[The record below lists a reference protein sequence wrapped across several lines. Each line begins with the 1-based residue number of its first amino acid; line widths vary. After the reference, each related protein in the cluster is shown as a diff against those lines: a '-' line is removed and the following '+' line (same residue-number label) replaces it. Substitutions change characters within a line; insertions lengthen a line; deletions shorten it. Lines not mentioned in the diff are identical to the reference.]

1 MRNVDIKELGHI
13 LIHPYDGF
21 ESMSY
26 HKRGSPLLSFIII
39 SCFFLFTL
47 FERHSLAFRFNYYS
61 AENTNVFMVFIS
73 TFFLVC
79 IAVVANWALSTL
91 WDGKAA
97 PRMIWIVFGYS
108 LFPYVMGILARTLLS
123 HLCTYEDATFLSIMM
138 AGCAIWSGLIF
149 WFGMLQVQEYSAG
162 KNLACMIGTVIGMML
177 IMFLCFL
184 LILLFKELF
193 AFIAS
198 IVNEIMI
205 RTGM

>member
-123 HLCTYEDATFLSIMM
+123 PD
-138 AGCAIWSGLIF
+138 
-149 WFGMLQVQEYSAG
+149 
-162 KNLACMIGTVIGMML
+162 
-177 IMFLCFL
+177 
-184 LILLFKELF
+184 
-193 AFIAS
+193 
-198 IVNEIMI
+198 
-205 RTGM
+205 